1 MKKLVVVIM
10 LITLCTFVGCHQ
22 FSHSKEYDN
31 YSNSLVDTVE
41 NIESTEINQNV
52 ARNEPSDQTISVRSL
67 DELNKMRKMILCN
80 DEDTLRTYF
89 QSIEGGS
96 VNSKDD
102 LIKFLSLIDSLPYLE
117 LIEGKIVWISYD
129 KGVSEDT
136 GTPYEFA
143 YISSEA
149 SNGEWIRF
157 EYNLSET
164 DVSAKLKEEKTVL
177 SDPIRYADGMLTLYS
192 KSTKNL
198 SDRKGDIIRWVA
210 DIDGVLTNIVYYTLD
225 EADVEKVFNNIDI
238 VHFSDE
244 LSH

>member
-1 MKKLVVVIM
+1 M
-10 LITLCTFVGCHQ
+10 
-22 FSHSKEYDN
+22 
-31 YSNSLVDTVE
+31 
-41 NIESTEINQNV
+41 
-52 ARNEPSDQTISVRSL
+52 
-67 DELNKMRKMILCN
+67 
-80 DEDTLRTYF
+80 
-89 QSIEGGS
+89 
-96 VNSKDD
+96 
-102 LIKFLSLIDSLPYLE
+102 
-117 LIEGKIVWISYD
+117 
-129 KGVSEDT
+129 
-136 GTPYEFA
+136 
-143 YISSEA
+143 
-149 SNGEWIRF
+149 
-157 EYNLSET
+157 SET